1 MGSSRGRRYNA
12 GGMKVGCPVSDSVP
26 PDGDIEGWLLLEPCA
41 EMSSTFGAQ
50 GSALMPG
57 VSWSG
62 PAGAG
67 GSPDPATA
75 VGFSLGFDGEPSDPR
90 SSDPR
95 SSNPR

>member
-1 MGSSRGRRYNA
+1 
-12 GGMKVGCPVSDSVP
+12 VECTLSDYVP
-26 PDGDIEGWLLLEPCA
+26 TDGDNEGWLLLEPFA

-67 GSPDPATA
+67 GSPDPTTA

-90 SSDPR
+90 SS
-95 SSNPR
+95 NPR